1 MKTDQ
6 LRKLPQAVA
15 FLDRL
20 KAINP
25 GYEIEIIEPKKRWP
39 DIETRKLPKV
49 MDIIRQ
55 HHIVSIDGLGRDIGL
70 EAIVQRSRDT
80 DL

>member
-6 LRKLPQAVA
+6 LKKLPQAVA

-25 GYEIEIIEPKKRWP
+25 GYDIEIIEPKKRWP
-39 DIETRKLPKV
+39 DIETRKLP
-49 MDIIRQ
+49 
-55 HHIVSIDGLGRDIGL
+55 
-70 EAIVQRSRDT
+70 
-80 DL
+80 